1 MSLTALNWR
10 KLPPRTV
17 TAGIG
22 ATALLNNIYD
32 MLTGSLYFDGSSRV
46 TGSNSAW
53 TNVGRF
59 ITGSGT
65 GSNTEAVYCYPPTQT
80 AMSQSFVIATISGSG
95 AKTQTGAVTA
105 ATNDTI
111 NTNALYAAC
120 FKNAG
125 AFSFWTGSGGFGA
138 GSNCSGYAT
147 LSNSSNIAG
156 FTKITIYES
165 QEAIA
170 LFFSPASTTY
180 TYGCLS
186 GAIIDPEAT
195 VTSVDAESDNR
206 IYGIT
211 VSDSSS
217 NGGIG
222 SGFISTANYA
232 NLLYHGSTAGQGK
245 FVTFVPQSSSTITN
259 ALNWFGYTSAVY
271 TTVSGKLVK
280 TPIFIRN
287 TSTVNFL
294 GRLREISMVKN
305 MPSNQIIRDGSSN
318 IIGFTVGKDET
329 VSNDTILLNY

>member
-1 MSLTALNWR
+1 MSLTALNWK
-10 KLPPRTV
+10 KLPVRTV

-22 ATALLNNIYD
+22 ATAILNNIYD
-32 MLTGSLYFDGSSRV
+32 MLTGSLYFDGTSRV

-95 AKTQTGAVTA
+95 ARTQTAAVTA
-105 ATNDTI
+105 ATNESSI
-111 NTNALYAAC
+111 AAGGIYAAC

-138 GSNCSGYAT
+138 GSNCSGYAVI
-147 LSNSSNIAG
+147 SNSTNIAG

-165 QEAIA
+165 QEAIGV
-170 LFFSPASTTY
+170 FFSPAATTT

-186 GAIIDPEAT
+186 GGIIDPEAT

-211 VSDSSS
+211 TTDGGTGAGINTTYLSASSTFLVHS
-217 NGGIG
+217 AG
-222 SGFISTANYA
+222 SAASR
-232 NLLYHGSTAGQGK
+232 
-245 FVTFVPQSSSTITN
+245 FVTFVPQSSSTLTSNIN
-259 ALNWFGYTSAVY
+259 LFGYT
-271 TTVSGKLVK
+271 TTTYITASGKLVK
-280 TPIFIRN
+280 VPIFVHGGSN
-287 TSTVNFL
+287 SNFL
-294 GRLREISMVKN
+294 GRLREISMVKK
-305 MPSNQIIRDGSSN
+305 MPSNQIIRDASST
-318 IIGFTVGKDET
+318 IVGFTVGKDET
-329 VSNDTILLNY
+329 TAQDTILLNY